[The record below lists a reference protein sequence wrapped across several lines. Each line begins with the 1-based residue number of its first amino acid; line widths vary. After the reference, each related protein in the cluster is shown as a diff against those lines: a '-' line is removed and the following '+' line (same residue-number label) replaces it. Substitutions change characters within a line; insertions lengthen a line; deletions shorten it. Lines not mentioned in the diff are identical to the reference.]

1 MDNISIKIDENGMGF
16 FIKHYGD
23 FVSTLQANYKTKG
36 LFQPFLPDLPID
48 KQVYII
54 EFNFYCRNLKNIK
67 TEIVE
72 KLILEANKIADE
84 LEMILSIIEKRDIGH
99 KMEEFGFE
107 LLNTNFII
115 EIKQNTK
122 TYNQYSSRIEKIFIR
137 YPKS

>member
-23 FVSTLQANYKTKG
+23 FVSTLQANYETKG
-36 LFQPFLPDLPID
+36 LFQPFLPNLPID

-54 EFNFYCRNLKNIK
+54 SFNFYCRNAKDIK
-67 TEIVE
+67 TEIFE

-84 LEMILSIIEKRDIGH
+84 LEMILSIIENRDIGH

-115 EIKQNTK
+115 EIKQK
-122 TYNQYSSRIEKIFIR
+122 YNQYSSRIEKIFIR